1 MQDLSDTV
9 SLSKLRWHC
18 RRGMRELD
26 VLMLRFLDDH
36 YIQANLEDQQGF
48 VELLALEDPILFGYV
63 IGREEP
69 QDEKLQKL
77 VVKIR
82 EGLRQ
87 PKS

>member
-1 MQDLSDTV
+1 MSDKV

-26 VLMLRFLDDH
+26 VLMLRYLDDH
-36 YIQANLEDQQGF
+36 YIHASQEDQQGF
-48 VELLALEDPILFGYV
+48 VDLLALEDPTLIGYV
-63 IGREEP
+63 LGREEP